1 MTETELDLTTA
12 LRIVDAFPDRQVLV
26 LGDVMLDRYWWG
38 TVSRIS
44 PEAPVPVVRKL
55 RSTLAPG
62 GAANVA
68 ANVAGLGGTPV
79 LVGMIG
85 PDEAGHELSDA
96 LRRCGI
102 GSEHLVVDP
111 SRPTTVK
118 TRIVAH
124 SQHVVRVDEEDT
136 SPISPSLAADVAD
149 RIVSLL
155 SSADLMVISDYAKGL
170 LTPKLLRQVIRYASD
185 HRCRVVVDP
194 KGADY
199 SRYNGAYLISP
210 NRTEALTAAGL
221 MLDHTDSV
229 IRAGSRL
236 LETLA
241 VEAVLITQG
250 EEGMTLFERGHEPIH
265 ISAVAR
271 TVFDVTGAGDTVVA
285 VMSLALAAGASLP
298 VAAQLANLAAGLAV
312 EQVGTTAV
320 TADQLRQ
327 ALNDGRH
334 RSHFLANRPD
344 GQSRSSHHI
353 IGMS

>member
-1 MTETELDLTTA
+1 MTEANLDLTTA
-12 LRIVDAFPDRQVLV
+12 LQIVDAFRGRRILV
-26 LGDVMLDRYWWG
+26 LGDVMLDRFWWG

-44 PEAPVPVVRKL
+44 PEAPVPVVRRL

-68 ANVAGLGGTPV
+68 TNIASLGGIPV
-79 LVGMIG
+79 LIGVIG
-85 PDEAGHELSDA
+85 PDEAGRELSVA
-96 LRRCGI
+96 LGERGI
-102 GSEHLVVDP
+102 SSEHLLVDP

-118 TRIVAH
+118 TRIIAH

-136 SPISPSLAADVAD
+136 SPISPSLAAEVAD
-149 RIVSLL
+149 CVGSLL
-155 SSADLMVISDYAKGL
+155 SSTDLMVISDYAKGL
-170 LTPKLLRQVIRYASD
+170 LTPELIRQVIRHACE
-185 HRCRVVVDP
+185 RGCRVIVDP
-194 KGADY
+194 KGVDY

-210 NRTEALTAAGL
+210 NRMEALTAAGL
-221 MLDHTDSV
+221 TPDHADSV
-229 IRAGSRL
+229 VRAGGHL

-250 EEGMTLFERGHEPIH
+250 KEGMTLFERGREPMH

-271 TVFDVTGAGDTVVA
+271 MVFDVTGAGDTVVA
-285 VMSLALAAGASLP
+285 AMSLTLAAGASLP

-334 RSHFLANRPD
+334 QSHSAAKRPD
-344 GQSRSSHHI
+344 GRSGINHRITHAS
-353 IGMS
+353 